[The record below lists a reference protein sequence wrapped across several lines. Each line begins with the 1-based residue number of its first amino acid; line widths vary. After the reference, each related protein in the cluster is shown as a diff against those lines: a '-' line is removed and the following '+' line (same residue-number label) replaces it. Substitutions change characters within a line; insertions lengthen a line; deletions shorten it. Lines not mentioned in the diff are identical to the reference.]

1 MFINNGNLFVTLYKT
16 QRAME
21 TASKRLSTGLRI
33 NSAKDD
39 PAGLAIATRLKKEIN
54 SLHIGSDNI
63 KSARSMIEVADQG
76 ASTIQTLLKDMRDL
90 ALQAD
95 NSTLSTADKQSLQTK
110 FLDLK
115 AEYVKTTTKTTYNEI
130 TLLNNSNTYRVN
142 TGNGG
147 TLTVKMQNMTS
158 SSGGTIDIEDIDL
171 TLDAQGA
178 LSKIDNTSAE
188 ISKIR
193 ADFGSQLNAMDYRED
208 FNENL
213 SLAYEESRS
222 RIEDA
227 DMAKEMSEL
236 TKNQILHQ
244 TNLQMLQ
251 QYSDLNTMFLLLFE
265 K

>member
-1 MFINNGNLFVTLYKT
+1 
-16 QRAME
+16 
-21 TASKRLSTGLRI
+21 
-33 NSAKDD
+33 
-39 PAGLAIATRLKKEIN
+39 
-54 SLHIGSDNI
+54 
-63 KSARSMIEVADQG
+63 
-76 ASTIQTLLKDMRDL
+76 
-90 ALQAD
+90 
-95 NSTLSTADKQSLQTK
+95 
-110 FLDLK
+110 
-115 AEYVKTTTKTTYNEI
+115 VKTTTKTNYNDI

-171 TLDAQGA
+171 TTDAQGA

-193 ADFGSQLNAMDYRED
+193 SDFGSQLNAMDSREE
-208 FNENL
+208 FNQNL
-213 SLAYEESRS
+213 SLAYETSRS

-236 TKNQILHQ
+236 TKNKILYE

-251 QYSDLNTMFLLLFE
+251 QYNDLNSMMLLLFE